1 MKLFRLFGKEIV
13 KQRINNMININSH
26 AESNDHK
33 SDSSMHPGSL
43 TEHRRTA
50 KRRSLLKWKS
60 ALPLMVISSFLLT
73 TACGSP
79 SNSATSA
86 AGSTASSNGPVEIEF
101 WYGLGGKLGDN
112 MKKTIDA
119 FNASQ
124 KDVIVKGIVQA
135 DYDET
140 EQKLQ
145 AAIASGQVP
154 AAVLSSNVEW
164 AKRGYYA
171 PMDQFIADD
180 PNFKKDDFV
189 QTFLTQGQ
197 VDGKQYFLPMYGT
210 TQIMYYRKDTLKA
223 NGIDPASLT
232 TWESLASAATQMTK
246 KENGKTTFYGWEPMW
261 GSDNMIDAV
270 LSKGGQIISDD
281 GKTVMIDSPEWIETW
296 DMFRKWIHEDQIMT
310 IHSGGQGWEYWYKT
324 IDDVMKNKA
333 AGYTGSSGDQGDLDF
348 KIVGA
353 MEQPGWEGKGE
364 GKPVANAI
372 MAGIPAKASPE
383 QQQAAFKWLTY
394 FSKASNTAQ
403 WSINTGYI
411 AVRQS
416 ALQDPQFKAFS
427 QKNPQIEVP
436 LKQASHASAPF
447 QDPTGGKI
455 NDALKV
461 AADQVQINNV
471 PATQA
476 LQEAKVKAQQELDR
490 ANSR

>member
-1 MKLFRLFGKEIV
+1 M
-13 KQRINNMININSH
+13 KQRINKTIANEEMKELTWNAAIS
-26 AESNDHK
+26 ESTISEPSISTYSSIKHSSKRLRLPGWK
-33 SDSSMHPGSL
+33 SGF
-43 TEHRRTA
+43 
-50 KRRSLLKWKS
+50 SLLLLS
-60 ALPLMVISSFLLT
+60 TFLLT
-73 TACGSP
+73 TACGS
-79 SNSATSA
+79 S
-86 AGSTASSNGPVEIEF
+86 GSTPAAADSKSSNAETASTGPVEIEF

-112 MKKTIDA
+112 MKKMIDD

-124 KDVIVKGIVQA
+124 KDVIVKGVVQA

-140 EQKLQ
+140 SQKLQ

-164 AKRGYYA
+164 AKKGYYA
-171 PMDQFIADD
+171 PMDELIAADSD
-180 PNFKKDDFV
+180 FNKDDFV
-189 QTFLTQGQ
+189 QTFLNQGQ

-210 TQIMYYRKDTLKA
+210 TQVMYYRKDALKQA
-223 NGIDPASLT
+223 GIDPSSLT
-232 TWESLASAATQMTK
+232 TWEALSAAAAKMTK

-261 GSDNMIDAV
+261 GADNMMDAV
-270 LSKGGQIISDD
+270 LSKGGSVLSAD
-281 GKTVMIDSPEWIETW
+281 GKTVTINTPEWIDTW
-296 DMFRKWIHEDQIMT
+296 EMFRKWIHEDQIMT

-353 MEQPGWEGKGE
+353 MEQPGWQGVGE

-372 MAGIPAKASPE
+372 MAGIPAQASPE

-394 FSKASNTAQ
+394 FSKASNTAK
-403 WSINTGYI
+403 WSMNTGYI

-416 ALQDPQFKAFS
+416 ALDDAAFKAFS
-427 QKNPQIEVP
+427 AKNPQIEVP

-455 NDALKV
+455 TDALKV

-471 PATQA
+471 PAAQA
-476 LQEAKVKAQQELDR
+476 LQEAQQKAQQELDR
-490 ANSR
+490 ANR